1 MLPMILTGRGPRAA
15 AGGGKGRHAAILKP
29 PSVHFRPALDLHP
42 IDGKPLRRFNPLK
55 AQARDMPMATIF
67 IARSANVS
75 QWGSDVGLGKNLF
88 KVGVTDGDP
97 AALVAEGWAGERDW
111 TLVKQQADVDVT
123 QAEVEERLARRQKR
137 VDPTYYPRIKGETAL
152 FKVVDADV
160 QRHMVLARAMAGES
174 ERTPIRLK
182 AADYAAYLLSNALR

>member
-1 MLPMILTGRGPRAA
+1 
-15 AGGGKGRHAAILKP
+15 
-29 PSVHFRPALDLHP
+29 
-42 IDGKPLRRFNPLK
+42 
-55 AQARDMPMATIF
+55 MATIF
-67 IARSANVS
+67 IARSAAIS

-97 AALVAEGWAGERDW
+97 ATLVAEGWAGESDW
-111 TLVKQQADVDVT
+111 TLVKQQPDVDIT
-123 QAEVEERLARRQKR
+123 QEQAVERLAKRQKR

-160 QRHMVLARAMAGES
+160 QRHIVLARAMAGDS

-182 AADYAAYLLSNALR
+182 PADYAAYLLSNALR